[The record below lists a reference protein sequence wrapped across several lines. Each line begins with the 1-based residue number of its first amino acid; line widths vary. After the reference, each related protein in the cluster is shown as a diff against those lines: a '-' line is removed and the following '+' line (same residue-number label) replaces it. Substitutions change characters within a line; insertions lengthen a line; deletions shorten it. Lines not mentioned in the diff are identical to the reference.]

1 MVQPM
6 THAPLNSAAPAID
19 AYLDA
24 AATLLG
30 LRIAPEW
37 RPEVRAHLAIL
48 LGNVER
54 VLAFDLP
61 DEAEPAEVF
70 TP

>member
-1 MVQPM
+1 MGHPM
-6 THAPLNSAAPAID
+6 TYAPAQPDAPPND

-24 AATLLG
+24 AAALLG
-30 LRIAPEW
+30 LRIAPDW
-37 RPEVRAHLAIL
+37 RPEVRMHLAIL
-48 LGNVER
+48 LANAER
-54 VLAFDLP
+54 VLAFELP

>member
-1 MVQPM
+1 M
-6 THAPLNSAAPAID
+6 TQIAPPPDDQALD
-19 AYLDA
+19 AYLDS
-24 AATLLG
+24 AATLQG

-48 LGNVER
+48 LRNAER
-54 VLAFDLP
+54 VLAFELP
-61 DEAEPAEVF
+61 DEAEAAEHF